1 MINII
6 KSDLYRYNK
15 LQGFFGFLKG
25 LFFIPGFRFT
35 FFLRLVSKY
44 KKFSIIGIISRFILH
59 ILKFRYGYQIDARA
73 KIKKGFYIGHFGPIL
88 IGKGV
93 MIGSNCNIGHTVTL
107 GMINKGIKKG
117 VPTIG
122 NNVVMGSGTVIIG
135 NIQIGSNVLIAPNSF
150 VSTNVPDNSTVI
162 GNPAKI
168 IHMDKNPVDG
178 HIEHIL
184 N

>member
-1 MINII
+1 M
-6 KSDLYRYNK
+6 
-15 LQGFFGFLKG
+15 
-25 LFFIPGFRFT
+25 
-35 FFLRLVSKY
+35 RLASNN
-44 KKFSIIGIISRFILH
+44 KKFSIFGVISRVILH
-59 ILKFRYGYQIDARA
+59 VLKFRYGYQIDVRA
-73 KIKKGFYIGHFGPIL
+73 KIGKGFYIGHFGPII

-93 MIGSNCNIGHTVTL
+93 VIGSNCNIGHTVTL

-122 NNVVMGSGTVIIG
+122 NNVVMSSGSVIIG
-135 NIQIGSNVLIAPNSF
+135 NIKIGSNVLIAPNSF

-168 IHMDKNPVDG
+168 IHMDNNPVDG
-178 HIEHIL
+178 HIEYTL